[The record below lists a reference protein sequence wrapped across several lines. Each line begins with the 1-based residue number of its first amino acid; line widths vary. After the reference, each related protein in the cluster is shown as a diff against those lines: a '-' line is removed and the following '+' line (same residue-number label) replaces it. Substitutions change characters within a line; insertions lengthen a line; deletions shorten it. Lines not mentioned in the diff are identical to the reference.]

1 MNKPIRKIAIAL
13 GVLFAAM
20 FVNLNFVQVVKAKDY
35 RDNPQNRRVLLNE
48 YKSPRGPIVVQGTNI
63 AQSTST
69 KDQLKYL
76 RTYLD
81 GPVYAP
87 VTGIY
92 SFIYGTG
99 FSTATTGIEATEN
112 DVLSGHDQRLIVA
125 QFTGL
130 FTGRDPKGGSVQLTL
145 NKAAQQAAYDA
156 MKGTNGQLRRG
167 AVVALDPVTGAIL
180 AAVSTPSYD
189 PNLFS
194 SHDPAAIAR
203 AYDSYCQPDAAGNCA
218 PDGPLLNRAFDEIY
232 APGSVFKVI
241 DAAAA
246 LSAGVKPETRIPAPN
261 GYWPFDA
268 KRTSACP
275 SDPTSSCVQNFEG
288 ETCDNGVDAQLQFAF
303 AKSCN
308 TAFAALAV
316 DRLGATRLAD
326 EARLFGL
333 DAGPLRVPLAVAQST
348 IGNTADLSDRGRLSH
363 TSFGQQDVRVTP
375 LQAAMISAAV
385 ANHGTLMKPYLIDK
399 ELGPNLSTLS
409 QTTPT
414 QLSQV
419 IDANLDAELMT
430 MMQCVITCAE
440 GTGGAANIT
449 DLAGVTV
456 GGKTGT
462 ADTGQY
468 TQGASGSSNDWFS
481 GYALQGSTPRIAVA
495 VILENGNQTGGQASA
510 PIAKAV
516 MEAYLRSLGGH

>member
-1 MNKPIRKIAIAL
+1 MNQPIRKIAVAL

-20 FVNLNFVQVVKAKDY
+20 FVNLNFVQVVKGNYY

-63 AQSTST
+63 AQSKST
-69 KDQLKYL
+69 TDQLKYL

-81 GPVYAP
+81 GPMYAP
-87 VTGIY
+87 VTGFY
-92 SFIYGTG
+92 SFIYGTQ
-99 FSTATTGIEATEN
+99 GIELTEN
-112 DVLSGHDQRLIVA
+112 DVLSGRDPRLFVA
-125 QFTGL
+125 QLTGL
-130 FTGRDPKGGSVQLTL
+130 FTGRDPRGGSVQLTL
-145 NKAAQQAAYDA
+145 NKAAQQAAYSA
-156 MKGTNGQLRRG
+156 MKDSSGHLRRG
-167 AVVALDPVTGAIL
+167 AVVALDPNTGAIL

-189 PNLFS
+189 PNALS
-194 SHDPAAIAR
+194 SHDPAAISR
-203 AYDSYCQPDAAGNCA
+203 AYDTYCKPVAEQCTNPD
-218 PDGPLLNRAFDEIY
+218 DPLLNRAFDQIY

-241 DAAAA
+241 VAAAA
-246 LSAGVKPETRIPAPN
+246 LGAGLKQETRIPAPN
-261 GYWPFDA
+261 GYWPFDT
-268 KRTSACP
+268 KKTSACP
-275 SDPTSSCVQNFEG
+275 NDPTSSCVQNFEG

-316 DRLGATRLAD
+316 DRLGAKRLAD
-326 EARLFGL
+326 EASLFGL
-333 DAGPLRVPLAVAQST
+333 DTGALKVPLSVAAST
-348 IGNTADLSDRGRLSH
+348 IGTTADLSDRALLSH
-363 TSFGQQDVRVTP
+363 TAFGQQDVRITP

-399 ELGPNLSTLS
+399 ELGPTLSTLS

-419 IDANLDAELMT
+419 IDPDLDAQLMA
-430 MMQCVITCAE
+430 MMQCVITCSE
-440 GTGGAANIT
+440 GTGSAANIT
-449 DLAGVTV
+449 DLPGVTV

-468 TQGASGSSNDWFS
+468 TQASNSASNDWFS
-481 GYALQGSTPRIAVA
+481 GYALQGNVPKIAVA

-516 MEAYLRSLGGH
+516 MEAYLRSIGGH